1 METKE
6 QLPNATLILVFGILS
21 IVSCFCY
28 GIFGLIF
35 GIIALVLSKNATTL
49 YNANPEMYTGYE
61 NVKAGK
67 ICAIIGV
74 VLSALLFLLM
84 IIYFI
89 FIGAMLPWSE
99 IMEGGY

>member
-6 QLPNATLILVFGILS
+6 QLPNSTLILIFGIVS
-21 IVSCFCY
+21 IVTCFCY

-49 YNANPEMYTGYE
+49 YNANPDLYRGYE

-67 ICAIIGV
+67 ICAIIGI
-74 VLSALLFLLM
+74 VLSSLYFLL
-84 IIYFI
+84 IICYFI

-99 IMEGGY
+99 IMNGGY